1 MKSKTESVQVVRSN
15 GSTFKSVNVVNFSEP
30 AKPEEKKG
38 TTLIEKETV
47 ETGSVKMDVYW
58 YYMKVNNVS
67 YLQ

>member
-1 MKSKTESVQVVRSN
+1 VQFVRSN
-15 GSTFKSVNVVNFSEP
+15 GSTFKSVNVDYFSEP

-58 YYMKVNNVS
+58 YYMKVNTVS
-67 YLQ
+67 YLL